1 VKKPAP
7 EAKQAR
13 GKQEP
18 KADKCVLW
26 GVWSKAAITG
36 WELGQALHPCWWP
49 RADNGICEADHR
61 VT

>member
-1 VKKPAP
+1 MKKLAP

-26 GVWSKAAITG
+26 GVWSEAAIAG
-36 WELGQALHPCWWP
+36 FAPMLVAKG
-49 RADNGICEADHR
+49 
-61 VT
+61 